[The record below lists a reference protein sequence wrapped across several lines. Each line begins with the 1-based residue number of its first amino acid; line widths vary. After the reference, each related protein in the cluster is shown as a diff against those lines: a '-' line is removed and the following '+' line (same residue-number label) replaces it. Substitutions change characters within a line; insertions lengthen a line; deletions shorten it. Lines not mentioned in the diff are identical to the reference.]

1 MSGFNNLNR
10 FIDGELPPE
19 EEQQLFLEMASD
31 DELRFRMKQ
40 MYAMKSA
47 IGNGIAEDRPSDAS
61 TAAVFGALGF
71 STAGV
76 EGYTPPQP
84 KNGFRK
90 FAGRYV
96 PLIAILGLT
105 VALLYF
111 LLRDDRTGMQ
121 SGIAGIGTT
130 EQTESQPPVVSST
143 ENNAHS
149 ETAQSNADASDNTS
163 VSSNNAAAA
172 SRLQMASQTLV
183 SASDDDTKDQNAADN
198 KSTAAIENSHSNPG
212 FSANDFAMRR
222 QESVYKSSEGFIPS
236 TPLRPAGSAADPR
249 WSVEFSRAE
258 TGSLQD
264 APLTPDQGFFAN
276 TSLAIYYRLFDRF
289 SVGME
294 ARNENFYQRFNGMDE
309 TGRLVTYHQYPTFL
323 SYGVNARYRF
333 MEGRFSPVG
342 QLGYSLNKSG
352 YIGRAFAGL
361 EYRPYPSLGFILGA
375 DYGYFNYMFEGNS
388 YNTSRI
394 GLKYGIMVNF

>member
-31 DELRFRMKQ
+31 DELRFQMKQ
-40 MYAMKSA
+40 IYAVKSA
-47 IGNGIAEDRPSDAS
+47 IGNGVAEDRPSDAS

-71 STAGV
+71 SPGGV
-76 EGYTPPQP
+76 EGYTPPPPP
-84 KNGFRK
+84 KSGFRK

-111 LLRDDRTGMQ
+111 LLRDDGTGLQ
-121 SGIAGIGTT
+121 SGIAGAGTT
-130 EQTESQPPVVSST
+130 EEAESQPPVVSSV
-143 ENNAHS
+143 ENTAPA
-149 ETAQSNADASDNTS
+149 ETAQSTHAAENNSYAIKNNTAAS
-163 VSSNNAAAA
+163 SSRAAADQP
-172 SRLQMASQTLV
+172 LE
-183 SASDDDTKDQNAADN
+183 SAAGNDKKQEIALAG
-198 KSTAAIENSHSNPG
+198 KETAAIENSQSNPA
-212 FSANDFAMRR
+212 FSANDFAVSR
-222 QESVYKSSEGFIPS
+222 QESNYTFASGFVPS
-236 TPLRPAGSAADPR
+236 TPLEPAGPVADPR

-264 APLTPDQGFFAN
+264 APLSPDQGFFAN

-289 SVGME
+289 SLGLE
-294 ARNENFYQRFNGMDE
+294 ARNENFYQHFDGMDE

-333 MEGRFSPVG
+333 MEGSFSPVG
-342 QLGYSLNKSG
+342 QLGYAFNKSG
-352 YIGRAFAGL
+352 YIGRALTGL
-361 EYRPYPSLGFILGA
+361 EYRP
-375 DYGYFNYMFEGNS
+375 
-388 YNTSRI
+388 
-394 GLKYGIMVNF
+394 